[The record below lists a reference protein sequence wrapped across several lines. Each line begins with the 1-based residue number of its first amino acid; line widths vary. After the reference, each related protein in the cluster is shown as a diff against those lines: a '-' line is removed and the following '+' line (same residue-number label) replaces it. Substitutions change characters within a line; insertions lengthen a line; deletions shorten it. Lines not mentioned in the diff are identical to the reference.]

1 MNEDLGDDFEMPF
14 GVRLTDDDTY
24 PKWDDCGF
32 RARAPHHKMAGTTAT
47 TLEMDRDR
55 FIGWLKKQGAIIKF
69 DVRKRG
75 ELHFL
80 KINDYKVKKRVEI
93 GE

>member
-14 GVRLTDDDTY
+14 NLSMSDDITY
-24 PKWDDCGF
+24 PKWDTCGC
-32 RARAPHHKMAGTTAT
+32 RARAPHPKMAWTTAT
-47 TLEMDRDR
+47 TLEIDRDR
-55 FIGWLKKQGAIIKF
+55 FVDWLKRQGAIIKF

-80 KINDYKVKKRVEI
+80 KVNDYKVKKSIEI
-93 GE
+93 RQ